1 MASFVVDRLIRLLVV
16 VVGATLITFVLLRL
30 AGDPASVLLPIFA
43 TPEDRQELRQELG
56 LDQPL
61 PLQYASY
68 VWQAAQG
75 NFGESWK
82 YREPAFDVVMDRLPA
97 TIELAALGA
106 AASLVV
112 ALALGVLAA
121 ARAGGLLD
129 GALISFALFVR
140 AIPSFWLGTL
150 LILFFAVKLGWLPTS
165 GIGGPEYYVMPVAT
179 IALFFVAEFAMVVR
193 ASMVEALSADYVR
206 TATAK
211 GLPRRVVV
219 LRHALRNSLNPLL
232 SVFGVNFGAL
242 LGGTVIIENVFA
254 WPGIGRLAV
263 ESVAQTDYP
272 VLQATVLF
280 LAILIALATTAIDLL
295 YGAIDP
301 RIRKAR

>member
-1 MASFVVDRLIRLLVV
+1 VAAFVIDRLIRLLVV
-16 VVGATLITFVLLRL
+16 VIGATLIAFVLLRL

-61 PLQYASY
+61 PLQYVNY
-68 VWQAAQG
+68 VWQVAQG

-82 YREPAFDVVMDRLPA
+82 YREPAFDIVMDRLPA
-97 TIELAALGA
+97 TIALAALGA
-106 AASLVV
+106 GV
-112 ALALGVLAA
+112 ALLFGIVLGVVAA
-121 ARAGGLLD
+121 ARAGGFLD
-129 GALISFALFVR
+129 GALMSFALFAR

-150 LILFFAVKLGWLPTS
+150 LILLFAVELGWLPTS
-165 GIGGPEYYVMPVAT
+165 GIGGPSHYVMPVAT
-179 IALFFVAEFAMVVR
+179 VALFFVAEYALVVR
-193 ASMVEALSADYVR
+193 ASMIEALSADYAR
-206 TATAK
+206 TAIAK
-211 GLPRRVVV
+211 GLSRRVVL

-232 SVFGVNFGAL
+232 SVFAVTFGAL
-242 LGGTVIIENVFA
+242 LGGTVIVENVFA
-254 WPGIGRLAV
+254 WPGLGQLAV

-280 LAILIALATTAIDLL
+280 LAIIIAVVTTITDLL

-301 RIRKAR
+301 RIRRA